1 MQVTETLNEGLKREL
16 KVVIPA
22 GDLQARVD
30 ERLEELKATAQ
41 IKGFRPGKVPIGH
54 LKKLYGQS
62 AMAEVVQKSIETSST
77 EALNEKSLKAAYQPE
92 IVLPEDEKDVQAV
105 MSGDADLSFTMNFEV
120 VPDIEIKDFKNLKV
134 ERLVVEVTE
143 EHLDEALESIAGQYK
158 DYEDRAKGAAE
169 DGDRVTI
176 SFVGKVDGEVFEGGT
191 ADDVPLELGSGSFI
205 PGFEEQLVGAKAGD
219 EKTVTVSFPAEYGV
233 EHLAGK
239 PAEFDVKVSKIEQ
252 PKAASID
259 EAFAEKLGME
269 SVDKLKEMVNE
280 RIADEF
286 GNMSGAKLKRDM
298 LDALDSEYK
307 FDLPAKAGRPGV

>member
-22 GDLQARVD
+22 GDLKARVD

-105 MSGDADLSFTMNFEV
+105 MSGDADLSFTMNFEI
-120 VPDIEIKDFKNLKV
+120 VPDIEIKDFKSLKV
-134 ERLVVEVTE
+134 EKLVVEVSD
-143 EHLDEALESIAGQYK
+143 EHLDEALKNIAGQYK

-176 SFVGKVDGEVFEGGT
+176 SFVGKIDGEAFEGGT
-191 ADDVPLELGSGSFI
+191 AEDI
-205 PGFEEQLVGAKAGD
+205 
-219 EKTVTVSFPAEYGV
+219 
-233 EHLAGK
+233 
-239 PAEFDVKVSKIEQ
+239 
-252 PKAASID
+252 
-259 EAFAEKLGME
+259 
-269 SVDKLKEMVNE
+269 
-280 RIADEF
+280 
-286 GNMSGAKLKRDM
+286 
-298 LDALDSEYK
+298 
-307 FDLPAKAGRPGV
+307 